1 MRCILHSVSWT
12 VADYRK
18 RRVASTVVTAAGR
31 AFDQDST
38 DQWVAQDLI
47 PAVFITDGAVSRR
60 FPAFDVVNMWSELN
74 SKSARGN
81 STHPC

>member
-1 MRCILHSVSWT
+1 VGWAGEIRSDKCPRLCCQ
-12 VADYRK
+12 DYRK

-60 FPAFDVVNMWSELN
+60 FPAFDVVNM
-74 SKSARGN
+74 
-81 STHPC
+81 